1 MSIAPVG
8 KSFRSEDRLLPHDL
22 NAEQSALGG
31 MLLSLDVVH
40 GILADGKIF
49 GRDFYA
55 PKHEI
60 IFTAISNLA
69 NHGEPTDVITVNA
82 ELTKM
87 GKLAMVGGA
96 EYLHELTAIVPT
108 AASANVTKVPL
119 CVVFSTLVFVLS
131 TLVFF

>member
-31 MLLSLDVVH
+31 MMLSIDVVH
-40 GILADGKIF
+40 SILAEGKIQA
-49 GRDFYA
+49 RDFYA
-55 PKHEI
+55 PKHEMV
-60 IFTAISNLA
+60 FTAISNLA

-96 EYLHELTAIVPT
+96 EYLHELTAIC
-108 AASANVTKVPL
+108 SNSSKCKL
-119 CVVFSTLVFVLS
+119 LRKDRSRESNSSSTD
-131 TLVFF
+131 